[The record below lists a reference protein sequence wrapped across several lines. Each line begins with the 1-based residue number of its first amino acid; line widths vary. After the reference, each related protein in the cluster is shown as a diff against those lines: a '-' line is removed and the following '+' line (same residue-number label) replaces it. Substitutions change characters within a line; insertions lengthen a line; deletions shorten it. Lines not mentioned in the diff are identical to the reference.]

1 MMERKLRSRSF
12 SLVRDVETCQETF
25 FLEAKANNASQ
36 ETEIDGAIVELNEEV
51 NSVTDRQVKGHSD
64 SSNTVAMSANQFHE
78 FMSTVMKE
86 FDDLKMRMRSENTK
100 LAGSIKA
107 VADEM
112 STKIEI
118 ANKNLSDSLTKQFI
132 EENDSIK
139 N

>member
-132 EENDSIK
+132 EENDSI
-139 N
+139 